1 MKLYNHQV
9 SPFTRLCQVF
19 CNTWTIFDSSFQVVI
34 NLTNTECESQM
45 IDLFNG
51 EQKQDWFKKINPKG
65 KVPALEMDD
74 GTPLSESTVIAKY
87 IIRKAGGH
95 SIYPSE

>member
-1 MKLYNHQV
+1 
-9 SPFTRLCQVF
+9 
-19 CNTWTIFDSSFQVVI
+19 
-34 NLTNTECESQM
+34 M
-45 IDLFNG
+45 IDLFNK
-51 EQKQDWFKKINPKG
+51 EQKQDWYLKINPKG

-87 IIRKAGGH
+87 IVRKAGGH

>member
-1 MKLYNHQV
+1 MPGKYNRLGDLIKLHYDKVAIN
-9 SPFTRLCQVF
+9 FTK
-19 CNTWTIFDSSFQVVI
+19 
-34 NLTNTECESQM
+34 TECESQD

-51 EQKQDWFKKINPKG
+51 EQKQDWYQKINPKG

-74 GTPLSESTVIAKY
+74 GTTLTESTVIAKY

-95 SIYPSE
+95 SIYPGEKITHKYK

>member
-19 CNTWTIFDSSFQVVI
+19 SPLELCFTNYLQVVI
-34 NLTNTECESQM
+34 NLTKTECESQM
-45 IDLFNG
+45 IDLFNK
-51 EQKQDWFKKINPKG
+51 EQKQDWYLKINPKG

-87 IIRKAGGH
+87 IVRKAGGH